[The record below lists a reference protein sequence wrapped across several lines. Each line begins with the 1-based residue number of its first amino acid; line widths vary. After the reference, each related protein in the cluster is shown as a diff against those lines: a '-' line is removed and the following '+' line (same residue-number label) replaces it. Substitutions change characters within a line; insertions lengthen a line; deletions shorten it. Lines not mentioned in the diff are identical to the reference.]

1 MLVHRLADFLAS
13 VPLFS
18 RLSTDERRGFAALS
32 REQRYPRGA
41 LIVRQGDPGDALY
54 VVRSGTVKVAIV
66 GDDGREVILDT
77 LGQGAHFGE
86 LALIDGRPRS
96 AHVVAVDPAVLL
108 VLRREDFRREVERQ
122 PRVAWALLE
131 ELSRRLRDA
140 DEKITGLVLLDVP
153 GRVARLLLDRAT
165 GTPPTIER
173 APTHEMMAQMI
184 GASRETVSRAMRE
197 LQDAGLIE
205 VERRT
210 VRVVDIEGLTRRSR
224 PGGAPKSARAA
235 ARGGDAHADPTDS
248 ADAGDSADAADAGGD
263 ADDGDADD
271 GDARDT
277 SETAPARE

>member
-13 VPLFS
+13 VPLFR
-18 RLSTDERRGFAALS
+18 RLSTEERRGFAALA

-41 LIVRQGDPGDALY
+41 LVVRQGDPGDALF
-54 VVRSGTVKVAIV
+54 VVRSGTVKVVVV

-96 AHVVAVDPAVLL
+96 AHVVALDQAVLL

-131 ELSRRLRDA
+131 ELSRRLREA

-153 GRVARLLLDRAT
+153 GRVARLLLDRAA
-165 GTPPTIER
+165 GDPPTIER
-173 APTHEMMAQMI
+173 APTHETMAQMI

-197 LQDAGLIE
+197 LQENGLIA

-210 VRVVDIEGLTRRSR
+210 VRVVDAEGLARRAR
-224 PGGAPKSARAA
+224 PGAA
-235 ARGGDAHADPTDS
+235 GSRGARGAASGASAEPADGTDV
-248 ADAGDSADAADAGGD
+248 AGASDAGGAAQ
-263 ADDGDADD
+263 ADERGASD
-271 GDARDT
+271 
-277 SETAPARE
+277 E